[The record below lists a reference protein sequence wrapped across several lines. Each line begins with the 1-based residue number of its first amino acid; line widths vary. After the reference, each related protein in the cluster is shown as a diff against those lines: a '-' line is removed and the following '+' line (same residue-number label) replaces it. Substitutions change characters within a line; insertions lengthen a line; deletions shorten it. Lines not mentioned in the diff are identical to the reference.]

1 LEQKVGLYH
10 DNITL
15 RKKRRGKAK
24 VLSTTLT
31 YYPSIQNFTLLLPLI
46 KEGSRVE
53 GLTILEYFMVII
65 TGHVPQLQSFLVPFD
80 EDEKLSAKPRTR
92 MIL

>member
-1 LEQKVGLYH
+1 
-10 DNITL
+10 
-15 RKKRRGKAK
+15 
-24 VLSTTLT
+24 
-31 YYPSIQNFTLLLPLI
+31 LLPLI